1 MSYPVLAGLVTASAL
16 LISAILIWLGAR
28 PAWRALGLGV
38 LGVLVLTAVFDS
50 VIIAVGLVD
59 YDPATLLGL
68 RIGMAPIEDFS
79 YAIAAAIGAPVLF
92 SLLRRHRPVERDLR

>member
-1 MSYPVLAGLVTASAL
+1 MSYPLLAGLVVLAAGLAMAVLTG
-16 LISAILIWLGAR
+16 LGAR
-28 PAWRALGLGV
+28 PNWRALGLGS

-59 YDPATLLGL
+59 YDPTTLLGP
-68 RIGMAPIEDFS
+68 RIGWAPIEDFS

-92 SLLRRHRPVERDLR
+92 SWLHGRRDHQEPTR